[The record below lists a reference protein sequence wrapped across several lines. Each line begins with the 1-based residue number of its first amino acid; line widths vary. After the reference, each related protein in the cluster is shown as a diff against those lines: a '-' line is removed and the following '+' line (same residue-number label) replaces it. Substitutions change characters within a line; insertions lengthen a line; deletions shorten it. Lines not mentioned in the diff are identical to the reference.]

1 MPFWISVSVALRALA
16 GNLLRSILTMLGVII
31 GVGAVIAML
40 ALGEGARLQVTEQIR
55 SFGTNLLVVRP
66 GLRGVGGIRGQE
78 RQNLT
83 LEDVEAIRTQ
93 IPDVELVA
101 PEVAGGR
108 QVKYLNA
115 NTATNVLGTTPSYFV
130 IRNFVLAAGRSFTEH
145 DIQGRRKVCV
155 LGAKVVEELFGG
167 LNPIGKYIKIGGIN
181 FYVLGYTQSKGDQG
195 WYNPDNQVFIPI
207 STAMKRLFGVDHL
220 RAINIQV
227 VSIERMENTQRL
239 LEGLL
244 RKRHRLRSDAP
255 ADFYI
260 RSQGEYLESMQ
271 AVSRTFTYLLGG
283 VASVSLLV
291 GGIGIMNIMLVTVSE
306 RTREIGIRKALGG
319 KGWDI
324 LQQFLIE
331 SVVLSVAGGVL
342 GMLLGIGAA
351 YTIERSGA
359 FHTVV
364 TPTAVVLAFGFSVG
378 VGVFFGWYPARQ
390 AARLDPVEALRH
402 E

>member
-1 MPFWISVSVALRALA
+1 MPFWISVSIALRALA
-16 GNLLRSILTMLGVII
+16 GNLLRSSLTMLGVII

-40 ALGEGARLQVTEQIR
+40 ALGEGAKLQITEQIR

-66 GLRGVGGIRGQE
+66 GLRGVGGIRDQA

-83 LEDVEAIRTQ
+83 LEDAEAIRTQ
-93 IPDVELVA
+93 IPDVEFVA

-115 NTATNVLGTTPSYFV
+115 NTATNILGTTPSYFG
-130 IRNFVLAAGRSFTEH
+130 IRNFVLAAGRSFTDL

-167 LNPIGKYIKIGGIN
+167 LNPIGKYIKISGIN

-207 STAMKRLFGVDHL
+207 STAMKRLFGVDYL

-227 VSIERMENTQRL
+227 ASIERMENTQRL

-244 RKRHRLRSDAP
+244 RKRHRLRPDAP

-271 AVSRTFTYLLGG
+271 SVSRTFTYLLGG

-319 KGWDI
+319 KRWDI

-331 SVVLSVAGGVL
+331 SVVLSVAGGLL

-351 YTIERSGA
+351 YTIEHSGA

-364 TPTAVVLAFGFSVG
+364 TPTAVALAFGFSVG
-378 VGVFFGWYPARQ
+378 VGVFFGWYPARK
-390 AARLDPVEALRH
+390 AARLDPVDALRH